1 MTELTK
7 HEKKIALEL
16 IEKGLLEEF
25 KRGMLSFDAI
35 LQQWKSEDGD
45 IKESYY
51 KIFSAVED
59 FDKQIARRYDGM
71 RGSDYDMVIVGQLMD
86 ELYNIS
92 EIDEFSP
99 EPKNAI
105 LGMIKWRKELNK

>member
-1 MTELTK
+1 MITELSK
-7 HEKKIALEL
+7 REKKIAREL
-16 IEKGLLEEF
+16 IEKGLREEF

-35 LQQWKSEDGD
+35 LQQWKSEDGN

-51 KIFSAVED
+51 KIFSAVKD

-71 RGSDYDMVIVGQLMD
+71 RGSDYLLVIIGQLMD
-86 ELYNIS
+86 ELYDIS

-99 EPKNAI
+99 ETKNTI
-105 LGMIKWRKELNK
+105 LGMIKWRKEL